1 MKPRVLLIGDSI
13 TVAYSPTTIEL
24 LKDTADVEMIPQNGG
39 PTTLGLEQ
47 LSRWLGDTPWD
58 IIHFNWGLHDLK
70 IMEDGKHQVPA
81 SEYEANLRELVR
93 RMQATGARLI
103 WASTTP
109 VPVGV
114 LNPWRKPDD
123 AVTYNDIARAIME
136 ENGIAIDDLHSF
148 ALPRIAELQRPNDVH
163 FSDTG
168 SQVLGEAVAEMISRE
183 LELLAK

>member
-70 IMEDGKHQVPA
+70 IMEDGKLQVPPD
-81 SEYEANLRELVR
+81 EYEANLRELVR

-103 WASTTP
+103 
-109 VPVGV
+109 
-114 LNPWRKPDD
+114 
-123 AVTYNDIARAIME
+123 
-136 ENGIAIDDLHSF
+136 
-148 ALPRIAELQRPNDVH
+148 
-163 FSDTG
+163 
-168 SQVLGEAVAEMISRE
+168 
-183 LELLAK
+183 